1 MNNNLVEEFSY
12 DTKLLYD
19 ALVRSTDEFIYI
31 CNMKTGV
38 YRYPSV
44 MVKEFHFPGE
54 LLRDPFPYWKEV
66 VHPEDWEHFY
76 LSNKELGKEGRDNHL
91 VEFRVKSRDGEYRWM
106 KCRGYLMRDEN
117 NEPAVFAGVLSKLDR
132 KPRIDA
138 LTSLYTSEVFLEDFT
153 KMLEENVFGEIGM
166 FILGIDTFRN
176 INEAYGRQTGDK
188 VLKTVAKLILELVP
202 EGIRVYRL
210 EGDHF
215 GILVKYPNE
224 EMVKKLYDAIRSR
237 SQCYRGNGKRRLLM
251 TMSAGYAE
259 YPKDAGSFVDLY
271 EYADYALQYAKE
283 NGRDCLQLFSQEML
297 AYRSRELDILRLLK
311 EDISDNFRAFSLKY
325 QPIVEG
331 ETKEVIA
338 VEALLQWENPQ
349 IANLEYDE
357 FSKFLEKNR
366 LLNPVGRWM
375 FQTGCLALKKW
386 MSEGWNLALNLN
398 VSYAQLSD
406 WNYIQEIIMIV
417 KNSRVPSEKIVIEVV
432 DSYFISDMKIY
443 EQAFRAIKESG
454 MKIMLDD
461 FGADYASI
469 GLLKNNLVDIV
480 KVDRTI
486 VRRVVNSSFDL
497 DFIRFIVK
505 ICHDMEIEVCLEG
518 VAEMEEL
525 KLVEDMIFDY
535 MQGDLFGK
543 ATDARLTFK

>member
-138 LTSLYTSEVFLEDFT
+138 LTSLYTSEVFLEDLT

-251 TMSAGYAE
+251 TVSAGYAE

-283 NGRDCLQLFSQEML
+283 NGRDCLQLFSQGML

>member
-1 MNNNLVEEFSY
+1 MNNNVVEEFSY

-251 TMSAGYAE
+251 PVSAGYAE

-283 NGRDCLQLFSQEML
+283 NGRDCLQLFSQGML

-375 FQTGCLALKKW
+375 FQTGCMALKKW

>member
-38 YRYPSV
+38 YRYPTV

-66 VHPEDWEHFY
+66 VHPEDWERFY

-166 FILGIDTFRN
+166 FILGIDRFRN

-251 TMSAGYAE
+251 TVSAGYAE
-259 YPKDAGSFVDLY
+259 YPKDAGFFVDLY

-297 AYRSRELDILRLLK
+297 TYRSRELDILRLLK

-349 IANLEYDE
+349 IADLEYDE

-375 FQTGCLALKKW
+375 FQTGCMALKKW
-386 MSEGWNLALNLN
+386 ISEGWNLALNLN

-417 KNSRVPSEKIVIEVV
+417 KNSQVPPEKIVIEVV

-443 EQAFRAIKESG
+443 EQAFRTIKESG

-469 GLLKNNLVDIV
+469 GLLKNDLVDVV

-505 ICHDMEIEVCLEG
+505 ICHDMDIEVCLEG
-518 VAEMEEL
+518 VAELEEL
-525 KLVEDMIFDY
+525 KLVEDMVFDY

>member
-224 EMVKKLYDAIRSR
+224 EMVKKLCDAIRSR

-251 TMSAGYAE
+251 TVSAGYAE

-375 FQTGCLALKKW
+375 FQTGCMALKKW

>member
-237 SQCYRGNGKRRLLM
+237 GQCYRGNGKRRLLM
-251 TMSAGYAE
+251 TVSAE

-417 KNSRVPSEKIVIEVV
+417 KNSRVPPEKIVIEVV

>member
-138 LTSLYTSEVFLEDFT
+138 LTSLYTSEVFLEDLT

-251 TMSAGYAE
+251 TVSA

-375 FQTGCLALKKW
+375 FQTGCMALKKW

-417 KNSRVPSEKIVIEVV
+417 KNSQVPPEKIVIEVV

>member
-76 LSNKELGKEGRDNHL
+76 LSNKELGKGGRDNHL

-138 LTSLYTSEVFLEDFT
+138 LTSLYTSEVFLEDLT

-251 TMSAGYAE
+251 TVSAGYAE

-375 FQTGCLALKKW
+375 FQTGCMALKKW

>member
-117 NEPAVFAGVLSKLDR
+117 NEPAVFAGVVSKLDR

-138 LTSLYTSEVFLEDFT
+138 LTSLYTSGVFSEDFT
-153 KMLEENVFGEIGM
+153 KMLEENIFGEIGM
-166 FILGIDTFRN
+166 LILGIDGFRN
-176 INEAYGRQTGDK
+176 VNEAYGRKTGDK
-188 VLKTVAKLILELVP
+188 ALKAVAKMILELVP
-202 EGIRVYRL
+202 EGVRVYRL

-224 EMVKKLYDAIRSR
+224 EIVKRLYGAIRSR
-237 SQCYRGNGKRRLLM
+237 FQCYRGKGKRRLLM
-251 TMSAGYAE
+251 TASVGYAE
-259 YPKDAGSFVDLY
+259 YPKDAGSFIDLY
-271 EYADYALQYAKE
+271 EYADYALQEARE
-283 NGRDCLQLFSQEML
+283 NGRDCLKLFSQEML
-297 AYRSRELDILRLLK
+297 ARRYRELHILRMMK
-311 EDISDNFRAFSLKY
+311 EDISDNFRGFSLNY

-331 ETKEVIA
+331 ETKEIIA
-338 VEALLQWENPQ
+338 VEALLRWENAQ
-349 IANLEYDE
+349 IQNLEYDE
-357 FSKFLEKNR
+357 LSKFLEKNR
-366 LLNPVGRWM
+366 LLNTVGRWM
-375 FQTGCLALKKW
+375 FQTGCITLKKW
-386 MSEGWNLALNLN
+386 ISEGWNLSLNLN
-398 VSYAQLSD
+398 VSYAQFSD
-406 WNYIQEIIMIV
+406 WNYIQEIIKIV
-417 KNSRVPSEKIVIEVV
+417 KNFEVPAEKIVIEVV
-432 DSYFISDMKIY
+432 DSCFIGDLKPY
-443 EQAFRAIKESG
+443 EQAFRALRESG

-486 VRRVVNSSFDL
+486 VRQVVNSSFDL

-518 VAEMEEL
+518 VEEVEEL
-525 KLVEDMIFDY
+525 KRVGDMIFDY

-543 ATDARLTFK
+543 AADARLTFK

>member
-251 TMSAGYAE
+251 TVSAGYAE

-366 LLNPVGRWM
+366 LLNLVGRWM
-375 FQTGCLALKKW
+375 FQTGCMALKKW

>member
-251 TMSAGYAE
+251 TVSAGYAE

-375 FQTGCLALKKW
+375 FQTGCMALKKW

-417 KNSRVPSEKIVIEVV
+417 KNSRVPPEKIVIEVV

-443 EQAFRAIKESG
+443 EQVRAIKESG

>member
-138 LTSLYTSEVFLEDFT
+138 LTSLYTSEVFLEDLT

-251 TMSAGYAE
+251 TVSAGYAE

-375 FQTGCLALKKW
+375 FQTGCMALKKW

-417 KNSRVPSEKIVIEVV
+417 KNSQVPPEKIVIEVV
-432 DSYFISDMKIY
+432 DSY
-443 EQAFRAIKESG
+443 
-454 MKIMLDD
+454 L
-461 FGADYASI
+461 
-469 GLLKNNLVDIV
+469 
-480 KVDRTI
+480 RTGFQGYQ
-486 VRRVVNSSFDL
+486 RKRD
-497 DFIRFIVK
+497 
-505 ICHDMEIEVCLEG
+505 
-518 VAEMEEL
+518 
-525 KLVEDMIFDY
+525 EDHV
-535 MQGDLFGK
+535 G
-543 ATDARLTFK
+543 

>member
-138 LTSLYTSEVFLEDFT
+138 LTSLYTSEVFLEDLT

-251 TMSAGYAE
+251 TVSAGYAE

-375 FQTGCLALKKW
+375 FQTGCMALKKW

-497 DFIRFIVK
+497 EFIRFIVK

>member
-138 LTSLYTSEVFLEDFT
+138 LTSLYTSEVFLEDLT

-251 TMSAGYAE
+251 TVSAGYAE

-375 FQTGCLALKKW
+375 FQTGCMALKKW

>member
-138 LTSLYTSEVFLEDFT
+138 LTSLYTSEVFLEDLT

-251 TMSAGYAE
+251 TVSAGYAE

-375 FQTGCLALKKW
+375 FQTGCMALKKW

-417 KNSRVPSEKIVIEVV
+417 KNSQVPPEKIVIEVV

-443 EQAFRAIKESG
+443 EQAFRAINARG

>member
-1 MNNNLVEEFSY
+1 
-12 DTKLLYD
+12 
-19 ALVRSTDEFIYI
+19 
-31 CNMKTGV
+31 
-38 YRYPSV
+38 
-44 MVKEFHFPGE
+44 
-54 LLRDPFPYWKEV
+54 
-66 VHPEDWEHFY
+66 
-76 LSNKELGKEGRDNHL
+76 
-91 VEFRVKSRDGEYRWM
+91 
-106 KCRGYLMRDEN
+106 
-117 NEPAVFAGVLSKLDR
+117 
-132 KPRIDA
+132 
-138 LTSLYTSEVFLEDFT
+138 
-153 KMLEENVFGEIGM
+153 MLEENVFGEIGM

-251 TMSAGYAE
+251 TVSAGYAE

-375 FQTGCLALKKW
+375 FQTGCMALKKW

-417 KNSRVPSEKIVIEVV
+417 KNSQVPPEKIVIEVV

>member
-251 TMSAGYAE
+251 TVSAGYAE

-283 NGRDCLQLFSQEML
+283 NGRDCLQLFSQGML

>member
-1 MNNNLVEEFSY
+1 VEEFSY

-237 SQCYRGNGKRRLLM
+237 GQCYRGNGKRRLLM
-251 TMSAGYAE
+251 TVSAG

-417 KNSRVPSEKIVIEVV
+417 KNSRVPPEKIVIEVV

>member
-1 MNNNLVEEFSY
+1 MVGEFSY

-19 ALVRSTDEFIYI
+19 ALIRSTDEYIYI
-31 CNMKTGV
+31 CNMKNGV
-38 YRYPSV
+38 YRYPSG
-44 MVKEFHFPGE
+44 MVKEFQFPRE
-54 LLRDPFPYWKEV
+54 VIKNPLPYWKEV
-66 VHPEDWEHFY
+66 VHPDDWETFY
-76 LSNKELGKEGRDNHL
+76 LSNMEIGKEGKDNHL
-91 VEFRVKSRDGEYRWM
+91 VEFRIRARDGEYHWV
-106 KCRGYLMRDEN
+106 KCRGYLMRDEKDQ
-117 NEPAVFAGVLSKLDR
+117 PAVFAGVLSKLDR

-138 LTSLYTSEVFLEDFT
+138 LTSLYTSEVFSEDFA
-153 KMLEENVFGEIGM
+153 KMLEENAFGEIGM
-166 FILGIDTFRN
+166 FVVGIDRFRN
-176 INEAYGRQTGDK
+176 INEGYGRQTGDK

-224 EMVKKLYDAIRSR
+224 EIVKKLYDAIRSR
-237 SQCYRGNGKRRLLM
+237 CQCYRGNGKRRLLM
-251 TMSAGYAE
+251 TVSAGYAE

-271 EYADYALQYAKE
+271 EYTDYALQYAKE
-283 NGRDCLQLFSQEML
+283 NGRDCLELFPQEML
-297 AYRSRELDILRLLK
+297 AYRSRELDIIRLLK

-338 VEALLQWENPQ
+338 VEALLQWDNPH

-357 FSKFLEKNR
+357 LSKFLEKNR

-375 FQTGCLALKKW
+375 FQTGCMALKKW
-386 MSEGWNLALNLN
+386 LSEGWNLSLNLN

-417 KNSRVPSEKIVIEVV
+417 KSSQVLPEKIVIEVV

-469 GLLKNNLVDIV
+469 GLLKNDLVDIV

-486 VRRVVNSSFDL
+486 VRRVVKSSFDL